1 MAVFLLATGVPSAS
15 ARGCLGD
22 PIDVVTWNGMRTPI
36 STQAICATLVVLDDD
51 KERAPYT
58 PLLQP
63 MMGALSEGLQANR
76 EYEVVEVL
84 RVLEDVA
91 QLATDFFRP
100 HLVS

>member
-1 MAVFLLATGVPSAS
+1 MRAPHPRNSCGNPWNWNANFPSPRAH
-15 ARGCLGD
+15 
-22 PIDVVTWNGMRTPI
+22 
-36 STQAICATLVVLDDD
+36 TQAICATLVVLDDD